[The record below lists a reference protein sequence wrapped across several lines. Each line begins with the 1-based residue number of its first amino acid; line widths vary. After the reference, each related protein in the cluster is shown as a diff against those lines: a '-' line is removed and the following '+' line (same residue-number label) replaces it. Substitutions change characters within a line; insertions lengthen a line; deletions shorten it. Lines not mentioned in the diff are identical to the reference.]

1 MKKGSP
7 PDARRG
13 GKPHS
18 KEARFMRFSSC
29 YIPTLKESPADA
41 EVVSHKLLLR
51 AGMVRRLTSGLY
63 IYLPL
68 GLKIIDKI
76 ANVVR
81 EEVNASGFQELLM
94 PMVQPADLWKET
106 GRWEH
111 YGKELLRFKDRNER
125 EYCLG
130 PTHEEV
136 ITDLVRG
143 EVRSYRQLPVRLYQI
158 QSKFRD
164 EIRPRFGLMR
174 GREFMMK
181 DGYSFDADSAGAE
194 QSYKLMYDAY
204 TRIFRRLGLKFRAVE
219 ADTGSIGGN
228 FSHEFMVL
236 ADTGED
242 TIAFCHDCDYAANV
256 ERAEVVW
263 KGAPCADACPEHE
276 KVATPGA
283 HSVEEVAAMLR
294 VPAAAIVKTM
304 LFNVDGK
311 TVAVLVRGDREVN
324 DIKLKN
330 LLKAQDVELA
340 GAATVEALTH
350 APVGFAGPVGLD
362 VPIYADLELQGATDY
377 VTGANAADAHFNH
390 VDLRRDAVITAW
402 ADLRAITAEDVC
414 PRCGGRIELTKGIE
428 VGHIFMLGLKYSE
441 AMHAAFLDENGKEQ
455 LMIMGCYGIG
465 VSRVA
470 ASAIEQNH
478 DENGIVFP
486 PPVAPF
492 ECILLNLD
500 PRNAD
505 VTAKAEEIYAMLQG
519 LGVDV
524 LLDDREERPGVKFKD
539 ADLLGAPMQLVVGGK
554 GLARG
559 IVECKDR
566 RSGEK
571 GELSVE
577 DIEEGFSQWAAA
589 VRRGWEAQQA

>member
-1 MKKGSP
+1 
-7 PDARRG
+7 
-13 GKPHS
+13 
-18 KEARFMRFSSC
+18 MRFSSC

-68 GLKIIDKI
+68 GLRVIDKI
-76 ANVVR
+76 AGVVR
-81 EEVNASGFQELLM
+81 EEINAAGFQELLM

-158 QSKFRD
+158 QGKFRD

-174 GREFMMK
+174 GREFIMK
-181 DGYSFDADSAGAE
+181 DAYSFDADSAGAE
-194 QSYKLMYDAY
+194 RSYRLMHEAY
-204 TRIFRRLGLKFRAVE
+204 TRIFRRLGLRFRAVE

-263 KGAPCADACPEHE
+263 KGTPCAETCPEHE
-276 KVATPGA
+276 RVATPGA

-294 VPAAAIVKTM
+294 VPATAIVKTM
-304 LFNVDGK
+304 LFNVDGG

-330 LLKAQDVELA
+330 LLNAQNVELA
-340 GAATVEALTH
+340 GAATVQSLTG
-350 APVGFAGPVGLD
+350 APVGFAGPVGLN

-377 VTGANAADAHFNH
+377 VTGANAADAHFRH
-390 VDLRRDAVITAW
+390 VDLRRDAAVTAW
-402 ADLRAITAEDVC
+402 ADLRVITAEDVC
-414 PRCGGRIELTKGIE
+414 PHCGGRMELTRGIE

-441 AMHAAFLDENGKEQ
+441 AMRAAFLDESGKEQ

-470 ASAIEQNH
+470 AAAIEQNH

-486 PPVAPF
+486 PPLAPF

-500 PRNAD
+500 PRND
-505 VTAKAEEIYAMLQG
+505 EVTAKAEEIYAMLQG
-519 LGVDV
+519 MGVDV

-577 DIEEGFSQWAAA
+577 HIEEGFSQWAAA
-589 VRRGWEAQQA
+589 VRRGWEARQA